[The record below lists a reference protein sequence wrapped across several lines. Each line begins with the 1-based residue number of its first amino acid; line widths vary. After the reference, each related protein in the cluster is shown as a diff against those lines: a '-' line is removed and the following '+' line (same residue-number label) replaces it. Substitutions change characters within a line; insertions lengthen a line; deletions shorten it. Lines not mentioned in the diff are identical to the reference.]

1 VCLFRSTKA
10 EQQASNQ
17 AAPPEREEEQQRKP
31 ERGLTTKV
39 TGAGARQGGGHNQ
52 GP

>member
-1 VCLFRSTKA
+1 MALASGVFR
-10 EQQASNQ
+10 E
-17 AAPPEREEEQQRKP
+17 
-31 ERGLTTKV
+31 GLTTKV